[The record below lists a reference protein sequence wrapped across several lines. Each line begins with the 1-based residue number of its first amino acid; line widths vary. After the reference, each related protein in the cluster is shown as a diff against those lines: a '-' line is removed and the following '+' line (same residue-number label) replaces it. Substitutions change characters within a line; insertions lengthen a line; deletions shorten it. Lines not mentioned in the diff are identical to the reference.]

1 MDENRERQMD
11 REAEA
16 IPQDELDHEQIEER
30 ERSARNEPIERNVS
44 RAEERRDEKIVEQRA
59 PVEASNAGL
68 EPLFEDEAAQ
78 KFRLRWQVIQGKFV
92 DDPRDSVKQADDLV
106 ADIIKSVTMSFAD
119 RRSGLEKQWNSGD
132 NNISTEDMRVAL
144 KRYRSFFERLL
155 TLES

>member
-11 REAEA
+11 MDVEDTPR
-16 IPQDELDHEQIEER
+16 DEMENEQVEVR
-30 ERSARNEPIERNVS
+30 ERSEDDERNAT
-44 RAEERRDEKIVEQRA
+44 RAEPEQRRDERVVENQA
-59 PVEASNAGL
+59 PANTLDEGL
-68 EPLFEDEAAQ
+68 EPLFEDESAQ
-78 KFRLRWQVIQGKFV
+78 KFRSRWQVIQGKFV

-119 RRSGLEKQWNSGD
+119 RRIGLEKQWNSGE
-132 NNISTEDMRVAL
+132 NISTEDMRVAL

>member
-11 REAEA
+11 RDAEA
-16 IPQDELDHEQIEER
+16 IPQDELENEQLEER
-30 ERSARNEPIERNVS
+30 ESMARNEPVERNAPRV
-44 RAEERRDEKIVEQRA
+44 EERLDGKIVEQRA
-59 PVEASNAGL
+59 PAEASNEGL
-68 EPLFEDEAAQ
+68 EPLFEDEAAR
-78 KFRLRWQVIQGKFV
+78 KFRSRWQVIQGKFV

-132 NNISTEDMRVAL
+132 NNISTEDMRLAL